1 MPVESEVDG
10 AVDAVDNRTRA
21 IQLRTQGLTM
31 AKIGEQLGI
40 SAQGVHKL
48 LKTAPKTSPSNLPL
62 VKIEAA
68 SRTLAE
74 LAESTRAALAET
86 FQIGARRAQRRIREV
101 EASNDDAAAKTVL
114 ETAKLATEGAAKIH
128 GWADTNAGGSS
139 GRISIGLVADLRGL
153 KSAQVVDVEP
163 VPTDSGVGDD
173 SSNHP
178 NPPKQAENN
187 TTPS

>member
-1 MPVESEVDG
+1 MALDTSLASGLDQL
-10 AVDAVDNRTRA
+10 DNRSRA
-21 IQLRTQGLTM
+21 LALRGEGLTLQE
-31 AKIGEQLGI
+31 IGDKLGI
-40 SAQGVHKL
+40 SRQGVAHL

-114 ETAKLATEGAAKIH
+114 ETAKLATEGAAKVH

-153 KSAQVVDVEP
+153 KSTQVVDVEP

-178 NPPKQAENN
+178 NPPKQAANS
-187 TTPS
+187 TPSV